1 MVKELEDAPREEAA
15 VVLDAR
21 AGTDVGTAPDSSF
34 EMQVRAAA
42 SVLRRL
48 ASSGQRSA
56 LLVVGARVERVPVSS
71 VEGDWRAALG
81 VLAAVRPDGPHPL
94 AAALEEGR
102 SAVEAQRLYLVT
114 ADLSPRLADRLSG
127 LAVRH
132 ELAVVWVDSRTWGT
146 TAFAPG
152 VPDGVALNL
161 ARIGVP
167 VARVRR
173 GDDLRVVLDG
183 RGAAAVATPGPDVP
197 GATREVVRA

>member
-1 MVKELEDAPREEAA
+1 
-15 VVLDAR
+15 
-21 AGTDVGTAPDSSF
+21 
-34 EMQVRAAA
+34 MQVRAAA

-56 LLVVGARVERVPVSS
+56 LLAVAARVERVAVSS
-71 VEGDWRAALG
+71 VEGDWRAALDL
-81 VLAAVRPDGPHPL
+81 LAAVRPDGPHPL

-102 SAVEAQRLYLVT
+102 SAVQAQRLYLVT

-132 ELAVVWVDSRTWGT
+132 ELAVVWVDARTWAQGT
-146 TAFAPG
+146 VTPG

-161 ARIGVP
+161 SRIGVP

-173 GDDLRVVLDG
+173 GDDLRVALDA
-183 RGAAAVATPGPDVP
+183 RPSAAVTSSGTVVP
-197 GATREVVRA
+197 GATREAVRA